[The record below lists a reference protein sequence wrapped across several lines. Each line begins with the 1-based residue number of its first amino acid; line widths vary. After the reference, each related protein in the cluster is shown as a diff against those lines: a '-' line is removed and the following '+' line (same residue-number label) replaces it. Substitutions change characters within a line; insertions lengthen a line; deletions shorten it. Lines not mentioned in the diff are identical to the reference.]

1 MAVDLAAIR
10 KRVQELSGQ
19 RRNSSVQLWKPDAGE
34 FKVRGLPWKNTPD
47 GMPFIER
54 KFYYIGS
61 NPGILAPSQ
70 FGKPDPIN
78 ELIRKLYSSG
88 KPDDRELA
96 KKLQPRMRAY
106 MPVIVR
112 GQEDK
117 GVQVW
122 SFGKIV
128 YQRLLGFFTDEE
140 VGDILDPSEGFD
152 LKVTMQMSP
161 KKVDGRSFLDTT
173 IDAARRPSA
182 LADDAELSK
191 KWLEGVPNIDDMY
204 RQKTDKEIEQI
215 LNTWL
220 AGGASDDG
228 SNDEGTNRGSKPK
241 DELESLVAE
250 VKSTVKAPAAEA
262 EKPAAVADV
271 KAKRTSKK
279 AADVDVDEAAPAV
292 KQSLADAFA
301 DLMEDDT
308 NE

>member
-241 DELESLVAE
+241 DELDSLVAE
-250 VKSTVKAPAAEA
+250 VQSTVKAPAAEA
-262 EKPAAVADV
+262 AKPAAVADV

-292 KQSLADAFA
+292 KQSLDDAFA